1 MPPTPYEK
9 TKSGWSR
16 PEERELLHL
25 KGCRLRNAYKH
36 KQERGVLTT
45 AAQSLG
51 SLRAENTE
59 TPAGSRPEERDF
71 LQQAGA
77 WIADDGCSKS
87 RQPHRSK
94 KTETPAGSRPE
105 EREGL
110 HLKGCRLRNAYKHKQ
125 ERGVLTTAAQSLGSL
140 RAEKTETPAGS
151 RPEEPD
157 FLQQAGAWIADYG
170 CSKSRQPRIRKDR
183 NTSRIKARRTSGS
196 AEC

>member
-1 MPPTPYEK
+1 M
-9 TKSGWSR
+9 
-16 PEERELLHL
+16 
-25 KGCRLRNAYKH
+25 
-36 KQERGVLTT
+36 LTT

-125 ERGVLTTAAQSLGSL
+125 ERGVLTTAAQNLVSLTDP
-140 RAEKTETPAGS
+140 K
-151 RPEEPD
+151 RPKH
-157 FLQQAGAWIADYG
+157 QQDQGP
-170 CSKSRQPRIRKDR
+170 K
-183 NTSRIKARRTSGS
+183 NARVYT
-196 AEC
+196 